1 LQAVSTDVE
10 GQASGPPG
18 HHVDQTSEKDPV
30 EAAAERA
37 VAAVASAADS
47 LLWLA
52 DSTEDAVVTFATQHS
67 ESRFRAVFDA
77 ASVGIALMSTE
88 GMVFMANRGLCEM
101 LDSTEDVLKGLELD
115 SLMPEDHERES
126 HRAALRELL
135 ERGGRNHAAEQR
147 LKRADGKVLDVR
159 ATNSV
164 IADAS
169 GVPHTVVVVIE
180 DLTELKRLERD
191 RLQKEQLQSEMDIA
205 RRIQSSMLPRTL
217 SAEGLEVS
225 ARTLA
230 AEEVG
235 GDYYDVLPTE
245 DGAWIAIGDVAGHG
259 LPAGILMLTV
269 QSAVAALTHDK
280 PAAPPKDI
288 LCGLNHVIYENI
300 HHRLEIHDYVTLSLI
315 RFFRDGRM
323 VVAGAHEDIIVY
335 RHQEKRCET
344 LPTNGTWIGVISDIR
359 SFTEDATYHLR
370 DGDVMVLFT
379 DGVTEASDRSGNP
392 FGFDRLCDAVAEVGE
407 ESTERIVDNVVARA
421 KTWCPTPVDD
431 LTVVALR
438 FRA

>member
-1 LQAVSTDVE
+1 
-10 GQASGPPG
+10 
-18 HHVDQTSEKDPV
+18 VDQSSEKDLV
-30 EAAAERA
+30 QRADEAASAI
-37 VAAVASAADS
+37 VSAADS

-52 DSTEDAVVTFATQHS
+52 DSTEDACVSFATQHS

-88 GMVFMANRGLCEM
+88 GVLFMANRGLCEM
-101 LDSTEDVLKGLELD
+101 LSSNEDALKGNELG
-115 SLMPEDHERES
+115 SLFPEDSDREA
-126 HRAALRELL
+126 HRTALRELL
-135 ERGGRNHAAEQR
+135 EAGGRQHSFEQR
-147 LKRADGKVLDVR
+147 IRRNDGQLLDVR

-164 IADAS
+164 ICDAN
-169 GVPHTVVVVIE
+169 GVAHTVVVVIE
-180 DLTELKRLERD
+180 DLTEVKRLERM
-191 RLQKEQLQSEMDIA
+191 RLVQEQLQSEIAVA

-217 SAEGLEVS
+217 KAEGLEVS
-225 ARTLA
+225 ARTIA

-259 LPAGILMLTV
+259 LPAGIIMLTV

-280 PAAPPKDI
+280 PNAPPKDI
-288 LCGLNHVIYENI
+288 LIGLNHVIYENI

-315 RFFRDGRM
+315 RFFRDGRL

-335 RHQEKRCET
+335 RKKARACET
-344 LPTNGTWIGVISDIR
+344 LPTNGTWIGVINDIQ
-359 SFTEDATYHLR
+359 SFTNDETHHLE

-379 DGVTEASDRSGNP
+379 DGVTEGSDKEGNP
-392 FGFDRLCDAVAEVGE
+392 FGFDRLCQAVTEVGE
-407 ESTERIVDNVVARA
+407 EPTERIVENVVARA
-421 KTWCPTPVDD
+421 KAWCPHPVDD

-438 FRA
+438 YRG

>member
-1 LQAVSTDVE
+1 VEQTSPKDILQAAD
-10 GQASGPPG
+10 
-18 HHVDQTSEKDPV
+18 
-30 EAAAERA
+30 EAASALN
-37 VAAVASAADS
+37 SAADS

-52 DSTEDAVVTFATQHS
+52 DSTEDACVTFATQHS

-88 GMVFMANRGLCEM
+88 GVLFMANRGLCEM
-101 LDSTEDVLKGLELD
+101 LASTEDALKGNELD
-115 SLMPEDHERES
+115 MLLLDDQIRES

-135 ERGGRNHAAEQR
+135 DSGGRQQSAEQR
-147 LKRADGKVLDVR
+147 MRRSDGKILDVR

-164 IADAS
+164 ICDGA

-180 DLTELKRLERD
+180 DLTEVKRLERD
-191 RLQKEQLQSEMDIA
+191 RLEKEQLQSEIAIA
-205 RRIQSSMLPRTL
+205 RKIQSSMLPRTL
-217 SAEGLEVS
+217 KAEGLEVA
-225 ARTLA
+225 ARTIA

-235 GDYYDVLPTE
+235 GDYYDVLPTP

-259 LPAGILMLTV
+259 LPAGIIMLTV

-280 PAAPPKDI
+280 PDAAPKDI
-288 LCGLNHVIYENI
+288 LIQLNHVIYENI

-315 RFFRDGRM
+315 RFFRDGRL

-335 RHQEKRCET
+335 RKQKRCCET
-344 LPTNGTWIGVISDIR
+344 LPTNGTWIGVINDIR
-359 SFTEDATYHLR
+359 SFTSDDHHALQ

-379 DGVTEASDRSGNP
+379 DGVTEATDRDGNP
-392 FGFDRLCDAVAEVGE
+392 FGFDRLCDAVTEVGE
-407 ESTERIVDNVVARA
+407 ESTASIVDNVVARA
-421 KTWCPTPVDD
+421 KAWCPHPVDD

-438 FRA
+438 YRAG